1 MCPHRSSAP
10 PPHPPET
17 ATHRNQAQVLLSRD
31 RQGAVVNLSQRCL
44 SAQWVALLVFLSAAV
59 VHAATLDPYPGTIL
73 YGAAYYEEYAPYDR
87 LNDDVEMM
95 KSAGINVVRIAE
107 STWGTLEPQDGVFD
121 YSHIDRVIQA
131 MNRAGI
137 SVIVGT
143 PTYAIPTWLARKY
156 PDVLAMT
163 PAGPNRYG
171 PRQNMDITNPHF
183 RFYAERVIRRLI
195 EHVKDQPAVIGF
207 QIDNETK
214 SYHVSGP
221 DVQRGFVESEKKRF
235 LNLDALNRAY
245 GLDYW
250 SNRINSWEDFPSVD
264 SAINASLTSAFAAYQ
279 RQLVTDYLAWQA
291 ELVREMKRPDQFIT
305 QNFDL
310 DWRGYSY
317 GVQPDVDHFAAAH
330 AVDVAGIDI
339 YHPSQDHLTGVE
351 IAFGGD
357 LARSMKGG
365 KNYFVIETE
374 AQGFPDWTPYP
385 GQLRLQA
392 YSHLAS
398 GAEMVSYW
406 HWATTNNGIE
416 TYWRGLLSQD
426 YAPNPTFREAQQIG
440 AELRRI
446 GPALV
451 GLQKNNQVAV
461 YFSNRALT
469 AFNAFRF
476 GWTSNTTYNDVLRP
490 FYDALYR
497 GNIEADLID
506 PSTKNLSGYKLII
519 VPALYAASVAEIQA
533 LKAYAKAGG
542 HLVLTFKSGF
552 SDENV
557 KVRSTS
563 QPGGFADAVGATY
576 SQFVIPEKVSIKGDG
591 FEAGRTTDVRW
602 WMELL
607 QPTTATVVATYDHPV
622 WGKYAAITRN
632 KYGAGEVTYV
642 GFMPGDALLD
652 TILMQAVDRSK
663 VTHLG
668 SAFHFPLIV
677 RGGVNARHKAV
688 HYLLNYSAGSKA
700 VAYPFGAG
708 IELLSGK
715 AISENTSV
723 ELGPWGV
730 TIVEDSGPTPPGSR

>member
-1 MCPHRSSAP
+1 MFRYRCSPLSGNARLFIEAPIPGGALRSIMPHIRGAAAWAAVFIS
-10 PPHPPET
+10 
-17 ATHRNQAQVLLSRD
+17 LSM
-31 RQGAVVNLSQRCL
+31 AI
-44 SAQWVALLVFLSAAV
+44 ASAAV
-59 VHAATLDPYPGTIL
+59 DSYSGAIL

-87 LNDDVEMM
+87 LDADVKMM

-131 MNRAGI
+131 MDKAGI

-143 PTYAIPTWLARKY
+143 PTYAIPTWLARKH
-156 PDVLAMT
+156 PDVLAIT
-163 PAGPNRYG
+163 PAGPSRYG
-171 PRQNMDITNPHF
+171 TRQNMDITNAHF
-183 RFYAERVIRRLI
+183 RFYAERVVRHLV

-221 DVQRGFVESEKKRF
+221 EVQRGFVDSEKKRF
-235 LNLDALNRAY
+235 ASLEALNHAY

-250 SNRINSWEDFPSVD
+250 SNRINSWEDFPSIDGAV
-264 SAINASLTSAFAAYQ
+264 NASLTSAFAEYQ
-279 RQLVTDYLAWQA
+279 RGLVTDYLAWQA
-291 ELVREMKRPDQFIT
+291 AIVREIKRPNQFIT

-317 GVQPDVDHFAAAH
+317 GIQPDVDHFAAVRAL
-330 AVDVAGIDI
+330 DVAGIDI
-339 YHPSQDHLTGVE
+339 YHPSQDHLTGAE

-357 LARSMKGG
+357 LARSMRGG
-365 KNYFVIETE
+365 KNYLVIETQ
-374 AQGFPDWTPYP
+374 AQGFPEWTPYP

-406 HWATTNNGIE
+406 HWATTNNSVE

-440 AELRRI
+440 AELQRI
-446 GPALV
+446 GPELV
-451 GLQKNNQVAV
+451 GLLKNNQVAV

-476 GWTSNTTYNDVLRP
+476 GWTSKLTYNDVLRP

-497 GNIEADLID
+497 ANIETDLID
-506 PSTKNLSGYKLII
+506 PSTKDLSRYKLII
-519 VPALYAASVAEIQA
+519 VPALYAASDAEIAA
-533 LKAYAKAGG
+533 LKAYVSAGG

-563 QPGGFADAVGATY
+563 QPGGIADAVGATY

-591 FEAGRTTDVRW
+591 FEAGRTDDVRW

-607 QPTTATVVATYDHPV
+607 QPTTATVIASYDHPV
-622 WGKYAAITRN
+622 WGKYAALTRN
-632 KYGAGEVTYV
+632 RYGKGEVTYV
-642 GFMPGDALLD
+642 GFMPSDEVIGS
-652 TILMQAVDRSK
+652 ILAQAVERAK
-663 VTHLG
+663 VTHLD
-668 SAFHFPLIV
+668 SAYHFPLIV
-677 RGGVNARHKAV
+677 RGGVNGRHQAI
-688 HYLLNYSAGSKA
+688 HYLLNYSGGSRA
-700 VAYPFGAG
+700 VVYPFDAG
-708 IELLSGK
+708 TDLLSGK
-715 AISENTSV
+715 SINKGGQI

-730 TIVEDSGPTPPGSR
+730 AIVEESKPNAPAP